1 MTKLLHFL
9 IACAGIKASNVNLEI
24 PVKLR
29 ALTCTAK
36 SSKLAKSNDDEPVPV
51 EIKFIKVFTYFTP
64 NAPKDDGDCFKFY
77 LALDPKTGNDLLTP
91 IPSDFPLPVGDYIFT
106 YDNRAKNLT
115 HNLVI
120 EDEDKKDVGRTG
132 GPHPLIV
139 ARMDLVTLEAGVT
152 LYRFYCQVH
161 DSLPPGVRDPPMDFF
176 VKSSAIG
183 TTLSPWR
190 STAQSTLFLTKE
202 CTTLPLQPYHTSP
215 ISFLVHAHKIA
226 IGDTPT
232 SEIRGQHSPIHTS
245 GSGCWFII
253 VTG

>member
-120 EDEDKKDVGRTG
+120 EDEDKKDVGTTS

-176 VKSSAIG
+176 CQV
-183 TTLSPWR
+183 
-190 STAQSTLFLTKE
+190 
-202 CTTLPLQPYHTSP
+202 
-215 ISFLVHAHKIA
+215 
-226 IGDTPT
+226 IGDWDHFISMAQYGTINPFLGKGVHN
-232 SEIRGQHSPIHTS
+232 SSVAALSYFPDLVSSSRPQDRNRGHTY
-245 GSGCWFII
+245 I
-253 VTG
+253 